1 MDGFSEAINAVSL
14 IGYPAVTCWFVL
26 YRIDYS
32 IRKLEKT
39 VYDLARTIAG
49 QNNKEA

>member
-1 MDGFSEAINAVSL
+1 MDTDFLNAVSL